1 MIEFWINMVNA
12 GYSIN
17 KVPMK
22 YRDDVN
28 RYFKETK

>member
-1 MIEFWINMVNA
+1 MIEFWINMVKA
-12 GYSIN
+12 GYDIN

-28 RYFKETK
+28 RYLKETK